1 MAAEHPTTYYGQLA
15 AARVGP
21 DQPLPLPPDPRPS
34 AEERRMFE
42 ASELVAAVRMLAA
55 FQQHELAAPFLASL
69 GNMRESASWRAL
81 AAALATEIGRPD
93 LAVSIARRSNQSGA
107 VLVGQGYPSVP
118 IPAIPRRGGPGKAAG
133 QIEQP
138 LVLAIIRQ
146 ESGYRTDAI
155 SSAGARGL
163 MQLMPRTAQ
172 QVAAELNLPYLAG
185 RLITDSNYNLTLGQ
199 TYFNSVL
206 ERFDGSYVLALA
218 GYNAGPYR
226 VQQWRGQMGDPGRDL
241 DAIIDWIER
250 IPFNETRNYVQR
262 ILEHLQVYRG
272 KINGGITPKLLEMD
286 LQR

>member
-1 MAAEHPTTYYGQLA
+1 
-15 AARVGP
+15 
-21 DQPLPLPPDPRPS
+21 
-34 AEERRMFE
+34 
-42 ASELVAAVRMLAA
+42 
-55 FQQHELAAPFLASL
+55 
-69 GNMRESASWRAL
+69 
-81 AAALATEIGRPD
+81 
-93 LAVSIARRSNQSGA
+93 
-107 VLVGQGYPSVP
+107 
-118 IPAIPRRGGPGKAAG
+118 
-133 QIEQP
+133 
-138 LVLAIIRQ
+138 VLAIIRQ